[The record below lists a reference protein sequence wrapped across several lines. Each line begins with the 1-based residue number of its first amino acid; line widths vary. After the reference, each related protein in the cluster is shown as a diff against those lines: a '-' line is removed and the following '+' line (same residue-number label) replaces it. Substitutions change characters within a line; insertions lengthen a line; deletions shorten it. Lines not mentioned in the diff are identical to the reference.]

1 MSPITWWTRSI
12 IALDCGS
19 FIVVGLGFIAKSSS
33 NGIKSFLNSDPLSKR
48 TRFGL
53 GYLHNYIWSNSW
65 EILAEDLSFT
75 GTSVIS
81 NQPVAGSMNVMA
93 ISDNSIGNPL
103 LSRLLICIV
112 YGPMRSISTCAH
124 GSTFAFFQVVIH
136 ILVSVFF

>member
-12 IALDCGS
+12 IALDCGF

-33 NGIKSFLNSDPLSKR
+33 NGIKYFLNSDPLSKR

-53 GYLHNYIWSNSW
+53 GYLHNHVQSKSW
-65 EILAEDLSFT
+65 EIIAEDLSFN

-81 NQPVAGSMNVMA
+81 NQPVARFMNVMA
-93 ISDNSIGNPL
+93 ISDNSIGKPL
-103 LSRLLICIV
+103 LSRLLLCIV

-124 GSTFAFFQVVIH
+124 GSNSASFAGSFPYVDFP
-136 ILVSVFF
+136 VF